1 MLPLILALAGT
12 GMQMGG
18 NIAGSLATR
27 QAEKQNARDAKINQ
41 IMSYQQAAE
50 VQAMAEQQ
58 VGDLQKEGE
67 TLKSAQV
74 ASMAAQ
80 GVDVSSGVTQ
90 DLLTDTNTKVA
101 EDVRRIRVNARKE
114 AWALQAQGM
123 QYKTQGDRAKSRGR
137 YALMGGLLGASA
149 SGTQGLAQA
158 YPYLPKSGGSA
169 PTATMKTVEL

>member
-18 NIAGSLATR
+18 NIAGALATR

-50 VQAMAEQQ
+50 VQAMAEQE

-67 TLKSAQV
+67 TLKSAQL

-90 DLLTDTNTKVA
+90 DLLTDTNTRVA

-123 QYKTQGDRAKSRGR
+123 QYKTQGSRAKARGR

-149 SGTQGLAQA
+149 SGTQGAAQA
-158 YPYLPKSGGSA
+158 IPLLPKG
-169 PTATMKTVEL
+169 K